1 METLI
6 IGSIIGMAVIAV
18 SYALA
23 KSPPVLEL
31 PEDEVSRPDTK
42 AFIDSLWGVKP

>member
-1 METLI
+1 MEVLI
-6 IGSIIGMAVIAV
+6 TGAVIGMAVIVV

-31 PEDEVSRPDTK
+31 PDEEISRPDTK
-42 AFIDSLWGVKP
+42 AFIDSLWGVKR